1 MLGKDHVSITLGTIF
16 PFTIPLIFSENSQP
30 MYGFC
35 VLIAAIIG
43 SLAPDADS
51 DGKSK
56 LYYNFKIIYDI
67 MVPLHKL
74 IVFSFSF
81 FNLKEKM
88 NLEHIVEEQHRGVM
102 HSPMGVFISSFVLTL
117 LAITVGYLIFREI
130 NATLIGFLFLGLIF
144 G

>member
-1 MLGKDHVSITLGTIF
+1 
-16 PFTIPLIFSENSQP
+16 
-30 MYGFC
+30 
-35 VLIAAIIG
+35 
-43 SLAPDADS
+43 
-51 DGKSK
+51 
-56 LYYNFKIIYDI
+56 
-67 MVPLHKL
+67 
-74 IVFSFSF
+74 
-81 FNLKEKM
+81 M